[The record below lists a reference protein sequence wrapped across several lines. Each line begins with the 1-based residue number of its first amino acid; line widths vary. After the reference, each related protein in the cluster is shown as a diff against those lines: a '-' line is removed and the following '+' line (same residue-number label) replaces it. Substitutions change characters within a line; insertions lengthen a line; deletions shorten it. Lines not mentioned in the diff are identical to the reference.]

1 MPEDRKGIYLPNG
14 DFMPFRME
22 SLTTEIATRRNAGAT
37 LADMGQW
44 LDQLPDPDPILRK
57 RGDDARILAELYTDD
72 QVTMATLARKNRVL
86 NAPEYGYRPG
96 GPDGEPVT
104 PEAQN
109 VYDRLSQ
116 DLERVSLRPLISS
129 ILDAP
134 FYGMTPLELMWA
146 SGPDGWWHLLD
157 IVAKPYHWFAFDTDN
172 RPYFRG
178 EAGWAAI
185 TPEPLPVGKYVIVTH
200 HATYDNPY
208 GLRLLSR
215 CLWPVAFKRG
225 GLQFYAKFVERH
237 GMPWVVGKAPKG
249 AGPQDKKAMAADMA
263 RMVRD
268 CVAVIPAGAD
278 ATLLVP
284 GSTQDMLH
292 ERFISR
298 QDKSISKLLMGQ
310 TLTAEMDGRNNSQA
324 AATTHEDVAE
334 GLAEADKAMVADAF
348 NEIAWLYARV
358 NAGQGVF
365 SPVFTYE
372 EPEDLKERAALDELL
387 YKMEVR
393 FTAEHFQENYNLKP
407 SEFTMQADQSAAP
420 GEVRDPALPGAGLG
434 GSAGGTAPRSEE
446 APPAFAA
453 APGAV
458 AVGPRSGLTDSD
470 SRDKGS
476 RAPAYLAEEAQK
488 RLDEA
493 LKRIMPEA
501 LKASGKFI
509 SKLEK
514 AVKEAESPDQL
525 ELALVDLLAPS
536 VAPSEMEDLLA
547 RVMTAAAGF
556 GAAAVRAEAESG
568 SRFYN
573 IKDFK

>member
-1 MPEDRKGIYLPNG
+1 MPEDAKGIYLPNG
-14 DFMPFRME
+14 DFMPFRFE
-22 SLTTEIATRRNAGAT
+22 SLTTEIATRQNAGAT

-44 LDQLPDPDPILRK
+44 LDRLPDPDPILRK

-86 NAPEYGYRPG
+86 NAPQYGFRPG

-104 PEAQN
+104 KEAQT

-134 FYGMTPLELMWA
+134 FYGMTPLELMWR
-146 SGPDGWWHLLD
+146 SGPGGWWHLID
-157 IVAKPYHWFAFDTDN
+157 IVARPYHWFAYDTDN
-172 RPYFRG
+172 RPFFRG
-178 EAGWAAI
+178 EMGWAAT

-225 GLQFYAKFVERH
+225 GLQFYAKFIERH
-237 GMPWVVGKAPKG
+237 GLPWVIGKAPKG
-249 AGPQDKKAMAADMA
+249 ANPQDKRDIAAGMA

-268 CVAVIPAGAD
+268 CVAVIPAGSEV
-278 ATLLVP
+278 TFMTP

-292 ERFISR
+292 ERFIAR

-310 TLTAEMDGRNNSQA
+310 TLTAEMEGRNNSQA

-387 YKMEVR
+387 CKMGVR

-407 SEFTMQADQSAAP
+407 SEFTMQAASNQSAAP
-420 GEVRDPALPGAGLG
+420 GAAGDPALPGAEG
-434 GSAGGTAPRSEE
+434 

-453 APGAV
+453 AKGAA
-458 AVGPRSGLTDSD
+458 AVGPSS
-470 SRDKGS
+470 
-476 RAPAYLAEEAQK
+476 LAEEAQK
-488 RLDEA
+488 RLDA
-493 LKRIMPEA
+493 AIKQIMPEA
-501 LKASGKFI
+501 LKSSGKFI
-509 SKLEK
+509 NKLEK
-514 AVKEAESPDQL
+514 AVKEAENPDQL
-525 ELALVDLLAPS
+525 ELALVELLAPS

-556 GAAAVRAEAESG
+556 GAAAVRAEAEG
-568 SRFYN
+568 D
-573 IKDFK
+573 K

>member
-1 MPEDRKGIYLPNG
+1 MSDVKGIYLPNG

-22 SLTTEIATRRNAGAT
+22 SLTTEIATRQNAGAT

-44 LDQLPDPDPILRK
+44 LDRLPDPDPILRK
-57 RGDDARILAELYTDD
+57 RGDDARILAELYADD

-86 NAPEYGYRPG
+86 NAPEYGFRPG

-134 FYGMTPLELMWA
+134 FYGMTPLELMWKP
-146 SGPDGWWHLLD
+146 GPDGWWHLID
-157 IVAKPYHWFAFDTDN
+157 IVARPYHWFAFDTNN
-172 RPYFRG
+172 RPFFRG
-178 EAGWAAI
+178 EAGWAAT

-237 GMPWVVGKAPKG
+237 GLPWVIGKAPKG
-249 AGPQDKKAMAADMA
+249 ANPQDKRDIAAGMA

-268 CVAVIPAGAD
+268 CVAVIPAGSD
-278 ATLLVP
+278 VTFMVP

-292 ERFISR
+292 ERFIAR

-310 TLTAEMDGRNNSQA
+310 TLTAEMEGRNNSQA

-348 NEIAWLYARV
+348 NEIAWLYTQV

-407 SEFTMQADQSAAP
+407 SEFTMQAAPDQSGAP
-420 GEVRDPALPGAGLG
+420 GEI
-434 GSAGGTAPRSEE
+434 
-446 APPAFAA
+446 PPAFAA
-453 APGAV
+453 ARGKTTHA
-458 AVGPRSGLTDSD
+458 
-470 SRDKGS
+470 
-476 RAPAYLAEEAQK
+476 AYLAEEAQK
-488 RLDEA
+488 RLDA
-493 LKRIMPEA
+493 AIKKIMPEA

-509 SKLEK
+509 NKLEK

-556 GAAAVRAEAESG
+556 GAAAVRAEAEG
-568 SRFYN
+568 E
-573 IKDFK
+573 K